1 MTQRLQF
8 SIDRAEVL
16 ARLAQNAILRPLGAA
31 GLDALLTYSQPR
43 VLRARAKLFEAG
55 DEGSALYLVLSGWIK
70 LARPGAAGR
79 DIVLELAGPG
89 CLFGEVAVLCGTARA
104 ACATALGP
112 ARVLSIDGRATLAAL
127 RANPDALLALVRL
140 FGERLARTTAQM
152 EDGQVPA
159 EPRLARTLLRLAA
172 LDPKPAGRGLV
183 IDLGLSQG
191 DLASMTGLARESI
204 NKMLAAWR
212 EEGWISLE
220 GRILTLADL
229 PALRGIADCDAVIG
243 LV

>member
-8 SIDRAEVL
+8 SIDRADVL
-16 ARLAQNAILRPLGAA
+16 SRLAQNPILRPLGRGA
-31 GLDALLTYSQPR
+31 LEALLAYSQPR
-43 VLRARAKLFEAG
+43 MLRARARLFAAG
-55 DEGSALYLVLSGWIK
+55 DEGAALYLVLSGWIK
-70 LARPGAAGR
+70 LARPGSTGR

-89 CLFGEVAVLCGTARA
+89 CLFGEVAVLCGTVRA
-104 ACATALGP
+104 ADATALGP

-127 RANPDALLALVRL
+127 RANPDALFALVRL

-152 EDGQVPA
+152 EDGQIPA
-159 EPRLARTLLRLAA
+159 EPRLARMLLRIAA
-172 LDPKPAGRGLV
+172 LDPRPAGNSLI

-204 NKMLAAWR
+204 NKMLGTWR

-220 GRILTLADL
+220 GKTLTLADL
-229 PALRGIADCDAVIG
+229 PALRGIAELDTGVGHA
-243 LV
+243 